1 MARHFQAHQLD
12 QLLLYSPAFS
22 RRPVKLEVAVEHSL
36 AMGEA
41 AQIRR
46 NDTFG
51 IETLDDFLGLGR
63 QPMIFFQAD
72 STHNN
77 YSNISSKKF
86 LMD

>member
-1 MARHFQAHQLD
+1 MARHFQAQQLD
-12 QLLLYSPAFS
+12 QLFLYSPACS
-22 RRPVKLEVAVEHSL
+22 RRPVKFEVAVEHSL

-46 NDTFG
+46 IDTFG